1 MPSLRLVALAC
12 PSLPFLSV
20 TCGSIFHPTVPTS
33 AYPLAFPEAFASS
46 VILPSQCM
54 WLVTCSL
61 HRPSERALPWLLRS
75 DHPFCVSVR
84 STSIRRAKGVKS
96 RTNRYPEPL
105 CGRDHFGQSLLP
117 RVGSLTVT
125 TVQSVF
131 ASPPHGNLLSANPFL

>member
-33 AYPLAFPEAFASS
+33 AYPLAFPQAFASS

-61 HRPSERALPWLLRS
+61 HRPSERALPLLLCS
-75 DHPFCVSVR
+75 QHPFCVSVS
-84 STSIRRAKGVKS
+84 STSIRGPKWLES
-96 RTNRYPEPL
+96 LTNLYPEL
-105 CGRDHFGQSLLP
+105 LSSRDP
-117 RVGSLTVT
+117 
-125 TVQSVF
+125 F
-131 ASPPHGNLLSANPFL
+131 ASTLLTLLG